1 MKATLYTLPATPG
14 RVAPSKALTLHPEMR
29 LTDYERQAQREI
41 ERWERGESLF
51 QQAMGFAM
59 KPVDWAFDQF
69 VPESVVD
76 ALTDALT
83 TALSGLNDAS
93 AWTFDEKDVL
103 AKAAEAGMEVESVS
117 SLRDRPLDELDALA
131 KPYASQNAVL
141 AALSGGGAGLGG
153 ALLLAADVPVLFTVN
168 FRLIQQVSAAYGFPL
183 RGPEFLPLVV
193 AIFNVAASGSRQA
206 KSDALRELSVAAAA
220 FAHGSGYRGRAA
232 QGTLR
237 EQMGHLPREI
247 AKNLGAAKLGQMIP
261 IAGAAIGAGV
271 NYWFTEQTAQAATM
285 LCRSLYLERKERA

>member
-1 MKATLYTLPATPG
+1 
-14 RVAPSKALTLHPEMR
+14 MR

-41 ERWERGESLF
+41 ERWERGDSLF
-51 QQAMGFAM
+51 QQALGFAM

-69 VPESVVD
+69 VPESVLD
-76 ALTDALT
+76 TMTDALT
-83 TALSGLNDAS
+83 SALSGLNDAS
-93 AWTFDEKDVL
+93 AWTYDEADVL
-103 AKAAEAGMEVESVS
+103 ARARDAGATAETVA
-117 SLRDRPLDELDALA
+117 SLRDEPLDRLDALA
-131 KPYASQNAVL
+131 KSFTSQNSML
-141 AALSGGGAGLGG
+141 AMLSGGGAGLGG

-183 RGPEFLPLVV
+183 RGPEFLPIVMS
-193 AIFNVAASGSRQA
+193 IFNVAASGSRQA

-232 QGTLR
+232 PGTLR

-271 NYWFTEQTAQAATM
+271 NYWFTEQTAAAATM

>member
-1 MKATLYTLPATPG
+1 
-14 RVAPSKALTLHPEMR
+14 MR

-41 ERWERGESLF
+41 DRWERGETLL
-51 QQAMGFAM
+51 QQALGFAM

-69 VPESVVD
+69 VPESVLD
-76 ALTDALT
+76 TMTDALT
-83 TALSGLNDAS
+83 QALSTLNDAS
-93 AWTFDEKDVL
+93 AWTFDANDVL
-103 AKAAEAGMEVESVS
+103 AKAAKVGIDVETVAD
-117 SLRDRPLDELDALA
+117 LRDRPLEELDALA
-131 KPYASQNAVL
+131 KQYASDNSIL

-153 ALLLAADVPVLFTVN
+153 ALLLAADIPVLFTVN

-183 RGPEFLPLVV
+183 QGPDYTPLVV

-232 QGTLR
+232 QGTVR
-237 EQMGHLPREI
+237 EQMGHIPREI

-271 NYWFTEQTAQAATM
+271 NYWFTDQTAQASVM
-285 LCRSLYLERKERA
+285 LSRALYLERKERE

>member
-1 MKATLYTLPATPG
+1 
-14 RVAPSKALTLHPEMR
+14 MR
-29 LTDYERQAQREI
+29 LTDYERQAQRDI
-41 ERWERGESLF
+41 DRWERGESLL
-51 QQAMGFAM
+51 QQALGYAM

-69 VPESVVD
+69 VPESVLD

-83 TALSGLNDAS
+83 RALSGLNDAS
-93 AWTFDEKDVL
+93 AWTFDEKDLL
-103 AKAAEAGMEVESVS
+103 AKASAAGVEVETVAD
-117 SLRDRPLDELDALA
+117 LRDRPLDELDALA
-131 KPYASQNAVL
+131 KSYASENSIL

-153 ALLLAADVPVLFTVN
+153 ALLLAADIPVLFTVN

-183 RGPEFLPLVV
+183 RGPDYTPLVV

-232 QGTLR
+232 QGTVR
-237 EQMGHLPREI
+237 EQMGHVPREI
-247 AKNLGAAKLGQMIP
+247 AKNLAAAKLGQMIP

-271 NYWFTEQTAQAATM
+271 NYWFTDQTAQAAVM
-285 LCRSLYLERKERA
+285 LSRALYLERKERA

>member
-1 MKATLYTLPATPG
+1 
-14 RVAPSKALTLHPEMR
+14 MR
-29 LTDYERQAQREI
+29 LTEYERQAQREI

-51 QQAMGFAM
+51 QQAMGLAM
-59 KPVDWAFDQF
+59 RPVDWAFDQW
-69 VPESVVD
+69 VPDSVLD
-76 ALTDALT
+76 TLTDALT
-83 TALSGLNDAS
+83 GALSSLNDAS
-93 AWTFDEKDVL
+93 AWTYDEASVL
-103 AKAAEAGMEVESVS
+103 ARARDAGATADTIGA
-117 SLRDRPLDELDALA
+117 LRDEPLDRLDALA
-131 KPYASQNAVL
+131 RGFTSQNAVL

-183 RGPEFLPLVV
+183 RGPEYLPIVV
-193 AIFNVAASGSRQA
+193 SIFNVAASGSRQA

-271 NYWFTEQTAQAATM
+271 NYWFTDQTAQAATM

>member
-1 MKATLYTLPATPG
+1 
-14 RVAPSKALTLHPEMR
+14 MR

-41 ERWERGESLF
+41 ERWERGDSLF

-69 VPESVVD
+69 VPESVLD
-76 ALTDALT
+76 TMTDALT
-83 TALSGLNDAS
+83 SALSRLNDAS
-93 AWTFDEKDVL
+93 AWTYDEGDVL
-103 AKAAEAGMEVESVS
+103 TRARDAGATAETVAA
-117 SLRDRPLDELDALA
+117 LRDEPLDRLDALA
-131 KPYASQNAVL
+131 KGFTSQNSML
-141 AALSGGGAGLGG
+141 AMLSGGGAGLGG

-183 RGPEFLPLVV
+183 RGPEFLPIVV
-193 AIFNVAASGSRQA
+193 SIFNVAASGSRQA

-271 NYWFTEQTAQAATM
+271 NYWFTEQTAAAATM